1 MQANLD
7 YFKAILGPYFLL
19 NHLWWLQKEMEAISY
34 WTAEELRENM
44 KYLFSQLEVV
54 INSLLK
60 TTASPQFTT
69 IRRHFEQASGR

>member
-1 MQANLD
+1 MRIALFGTGNLATH
-7 YFKAILGPYFLL
+7 FLKAF
-19 NHLWWLQKEMEAISY
+19 KEMEAISY
-34 WTAEELRENM
+34 WTADELRENM